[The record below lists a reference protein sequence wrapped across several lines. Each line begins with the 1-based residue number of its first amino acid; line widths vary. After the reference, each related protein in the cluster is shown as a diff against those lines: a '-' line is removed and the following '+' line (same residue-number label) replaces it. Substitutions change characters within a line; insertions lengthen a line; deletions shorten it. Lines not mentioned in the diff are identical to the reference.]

1 VRSDR
6 HAMSMQTGSTPA
18 ERAAEYLERI
28 AGLTGAKLDDDGTYH
43 LTAGRRHFLVDSNS
57 VRVTS
62 PRDESTCFSVVAYP
76 DIPRAELIASALLQ
90 LKNNPRIF
98 EKWRERQGDAFKA
111 NGQIF
116 EDTYRLTRDET

>member
-1 VRSDR
+1 
-6 HAMSMQTGSTPA
+6 MSMQTGSTPA

-28 AGLTGAKLDDDGTYH
+28 AGLTGAQLDDDGTYH

>member
-1 VRSDR
+1 VRSNR
-6 HAMSMQTGSTPA
+6 HAMSTQTGSTPA

-28 AGLTGAKLDDDGTYH
+28 ARLTGAKQDDDGTYH

-62 PRDESTCFSVVAYP
+62 HRAVSTCFSVVAYP

-90 LKNNPRIF
+90 LKNNPRLF

-116 EDTYRLTRDET
+116 GDTYRLTRDET

>member
-1 VRSDR
+1 VRDDPLV
-6 HAMSMQTGSTPA
+6 MSRRTKCTPA

-28 AGLTGAKLDDDGTYH
+28 AWLTGAKQDDDGTYH

-62 PRDESTCFSVVAYP
+62 HRAESTCFSVVAYP

-90 LKNNPRIF
+90 LKNNPRLF

-116 EDTYRLTRDET
+116 GDTYRLTRDET